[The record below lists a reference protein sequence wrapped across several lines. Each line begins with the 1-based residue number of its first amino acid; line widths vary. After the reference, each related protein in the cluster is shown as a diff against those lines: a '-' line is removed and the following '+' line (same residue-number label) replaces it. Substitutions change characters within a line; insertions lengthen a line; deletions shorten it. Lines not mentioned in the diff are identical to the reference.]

1 MILKKVTEY
10 EEISKDDIGHKFFK
24 ELEEFA
30 QNNPSLLSYSKSGKL
45 KPRQYVG
52 IIQTKS
58 GVLEI
63 YPKITGA
70 NKEDSKLV
78 FLKMLKTLK
87 NHPFKDIHLSDL
99 EIKKLPLL
107 EIFIRMF
114 LVELRKVVQKGIKSD
129 YISKTQNL
137 KFLKGKLKISKHLT
151 RNFIHKER
159 FYVEYDEYLPDIEVN
174 RILKSALVKL
184 NKISKNMKNQKHLR
198 ELLFIFDNVSKY
210 KRKDFKYVLNRNL
223 SYYKN
228 ALLWAEVF
236 LKNRSFSVF
245 RGENKAFALLFDM
258 NKLFENYVGDFF
270 KRRCK
275 NVKLQ
280 DKKFKLFENEEK
292 FALIPDIVINK
303 KIIFDTK
310 WKIINEKSDISQA
323 DLYQMY
329 AYVTKYKIKRGYLL
343 YPFTKN
349 RTVYEF
355 VTEICNGEEAKIK
368 IIFFDLKKEKIIA
381 F

>member
-1 MILKKVTEY
+1 
-10 EEISKDDIGHKFFK
+10 
-24 ELEEFA
+24 
-30 QNNPSLLSYSKSGKL
+30 
-45 KPRQYVG
+45 
-52 IIQTKS
+52 
-58 GVLEI
+58 
-63 YPKITGA
+63 
-70 NKEDSKLV
+70 
-78 FLKMLKTLK
+78 
-87 NHPFKDIHLSDL
+87 
-99 EIKKLPLL
+99 
-107 EIFIRMF
+107 
-114 LVELRKVVQKGIKSD
+114 
-129 YISKTQNL
+129 
-137 KFLKGKLKISKHLT
+137 
-151 RNFIHKER
+151 
-159 FYVEYDEYLPDIEVN
+159 VEYDEYLPDIEVN

>member
-114 LVELRKVVQKGIKSD
+114 LVELRKVVQNRMK
-129 YISKTQNL
+129 QNTFIIPIIRDDL
-137 KFLKGKLKISKHLT
+137 IERCLDTLYKHT
-151 RNFIHKER
+151 PDN
-159 FYVEYDEYLPDIEVN
+159 FYVIVIDES
-174 RILKSALVKL
+174 KSEMQKALVDNNL
-184 NKISKNMKNQKHLR
+184 TDVYANNIEGYSSLILDNFEQVISISMERVQSLW
-198 ELLFIFDNVSKY
+198 D
-210 KRKDFKYVLNRNL
+210 
-223 SYYKN
+223 N
-228 ALLWAEVF
+228 ALIASS
-236 LKNRSFSVF
+236 RT
-245 RGENKAFALLFDM
+245 A
-258 NKLFENYVGDFF
+258 
-270 KRRCK
+270 
-275 NVKLQ
+275 
-280 DKKFKLFENEEK
+280 
-292 FALIPDIVINK
+292 
-303 KIIFDTK
+303 
-310 WKIINEKSDISQA
+310 SQ
-323 DLYQMY
+323 
-329 AYVTKYKIKRGYLL
+329 G
-343 YPFTKN
+343 
-349 RTVYEF
+349 
-355 VTEICNGEEAKIK
+355 
-368 IIFFDLKKEKIIA
+368 
-381 F
+381 